1 LDNTVYLFD
10 FAETIATLSPNR
22 LEQVAGFLHA
32 RDIERSLEQIAE
44 VAWEADE
51 IFIYSSVEIRTEAA
65 RRGFYI
71 EYNNYL
77 LNRLGVEGRSLP
89 AEMYE
94 FIKSSSRHWLLRE
107 YVLKELEVLKS
118 NGKKVGILSNFDPVL
133 EKILTRLGVKEY
145 LDYVWISALVG
156 LEKPDQRFYDMFLSH
171 FEIEP
176 AKCLYLGDS
185 LVRDYYPAAQ
195 AGMHAVLLKNGFTH
209 YPGDIRTVSN
219 VSEFCRL
226 RLDD

>member
-1 LDNTVYLFD
+1 LDNTIYLFD

-22 LEQVAGFLHA
+22 FEQVAEFLQA
-32 RDIERSLEQIAE
+32 RYITRGLEQIAHA
-44 VAWEADE
+44 AWETDE
-51 IFIYSSVEIRTEAA
+51 IFIFSSVEIKTEAA
-65 RRGFYI
+65 KRDFYV
-71 EYNNYL
+71 EYNKHL
-77 LNRLGVEGRSLP
+77 LNRLGIERRSLP

-94 FIKSSSRHWLLRE
+94 FIKSSSKHWRLRE
-107 YVLKELEVLKS
+107 YVLKELKVLKS

-133 EKILTRLGVKEY
+133 EQILTQLGVKEY